1 MDKLFTTKSCTQ
13 CAALKPHLS
22 ANNLDVEII
31 DAEDNPELAFEHG
44 IMNVPTI
51 VTTNGDRYVG
61 GAEGVRYIHERKA
74 K

>member
-13 CAALKPHLS
+13 CAALKPHLT
-22 ANNLDVEII
+22 ANNIDIEII
-31 DAEDNPELAFEHG
+31 DAEDNPELAFEYG

-51 VTTNGDRYVG
+51 VTEDGYKYVG
-61 GAEGVRYIHERKA
+61 GGEGMRYIHERKA